1 MIYISRKAELF
12 DVYPQ
17 ELTFNIRIRILYTSR
32 MIKAFL
38 KFRKKLG
45 KTVKFYSSSLTKKGK
60 IFFLVLENG
69 ERKLIILGKRILAY
83 GPFALVKIFEFPCR
97 FFPIYDPTV

>member
-1 MIYISRKAELF
+1 MFKMIYTSRKTELF

-17 ELTFNIRIRILYTSR
+17 ELTFNIRIQILYTSR

-45 KTVKFYSSSLTKKGK
+45 KTVKFYSSSLAKKGNQ
-60 IFFLVLENG
+60 IFFLIQENG

-83 GPFALVKIFEFPCR
+83 GSFALVKNIRIPLQIFSD
-97 FFPIYDPTV
+97 I